1 MQEHDDENPRERRL
15 LGGSDARRVAWLRN
29 QGRPVT
35 PDSIHDELDRS
46 GLLDSVKQRRS
57 KTEIMKSIRRWCRD
71 PGLFPE
77 GDPRLR
83 QPSGRGLI
91 RLSREFGR

>member
-1 MQEHDDENPRERRL
+1 MKTRENDGFWVVLVP
-15 LGGSDARRVAWLRN
+15 GAVAWLRN

-35 PDSIHDELDRS
+35 PDSIHDERDRS

-57 KTEIMKSIRRWCRD
+57 RTEIMKSIRRWCRD

-83 QPSGRGLI
+83 
-91 RLSREFGR
+91 

>member
-1 MQEHDDENPRERRL
+1 MKTRENDGFWVVL
-15 LGGSDARRVAWLRN
+15 VSGDVAWLRN

-57 KTEIMKSIRRWCRD
+57 RTEIMKSSRRYCRA
-71 PGLFPE
+71 PGLY
-77 GDPRLR
+77 PRRRPQTPLAVR
-83 QPSGRGLI
+83 TRPHPI
-91 RLSREFGR
+91 SREFGR

>member
-1 MQEHDDENPRERRL
+1 MTMKTRENDGFWMILVP
-15 LGGSDARRVAWLRN
+15 GAVAWLRR
-29 QGRPVT
+29 QRRPVT
-35 PDSIHDELDRS
+35 PGSIHDALDRS

-57 KTEIMKSIRRWCRD
+57 RTQIMKSIRRCCRD

-83 QPSGRGLI
+83 
-91 RLSREFGR
+91 